1 VLKKSL
7 FALVLVLFTVV
18 PAFGQALPFTK
29 KPVTQEQLAK
39 AIEKNDRSILNVSA
53 DEMVRAANEAFGF
66 DMESP
71 KELAEWVRNLTDTS
85 CPAGYTST
93 LARVLKSGEVDL
105 YGFKRPFRVGEQ
117 CLLDANLARYVLSR
131 LCGNFVTQA
140 DLPLFGAVSK
150 SPSALDPSLGDR
162 LFSGGPQRHDNP
174 SIDPQHSQGSWWSRN
189 KKWALPVIGG
199 VAAGAIVCTVTGCGM
214 KQTVNVTIR

>member
-1 VLKKSL
+1 MLKKSL

-39 AIEKNDRSILNVSA
+39 AIEKDDHSILNVSA

-105 YGFKRPFRVGEQ
+105 YGFKRPFREGEP

-140 DLPLFGAVSK
+140 DLPLFGAVT
-150 SPSALDPSLGDR
+150 PPPR
-162 LFSGGPQRHDNP
+162 YYSGGHTGVGPEGAMRHEQSSRN
-174 SIDPQHSQGSWWSRN
+174 SSGSWFSRN
-189 KKWALPVIGG
+189 KKWLLPVAGG

-214 KQTVNVTIR
+214 RQTVTVTIR